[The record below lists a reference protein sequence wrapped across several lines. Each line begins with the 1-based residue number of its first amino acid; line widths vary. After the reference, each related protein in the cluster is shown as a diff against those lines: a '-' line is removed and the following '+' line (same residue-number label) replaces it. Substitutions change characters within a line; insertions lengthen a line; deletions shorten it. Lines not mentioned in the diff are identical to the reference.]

1 MTNQNNSKTTNTATQ
16 FSSNDIFY
24 EEEDQP

>member
-1 MTNQNNSKTTNTATQ
+1 MTNQKNCLTTNTATQ